1 MKGAEGVQQHYSN
14 SMALLLSLLF
24 FASALFFLLKLN
36 GQRAKKTDVPPSP
49 PKLPL
54 IGNLHQLGTLPHR
67 SLRSLAGKY
76 GPLMLLYL
84 GRIPTLIVS
93 SAEMAEQI
101 MKTHDLVFASRPSMT
116 AAKELL
122 YGCADLAFASYGEY
136 WRQVRKMCVL
146 ELLSIRR
153 VNSFRSIMEE
163 EVSLMIERISQS
175 SPTGAAVNLT
185 DLFLSLTSGTIARAA
200 LGKKYEG
207 EGEEGRNKF
216 ADLVK
221 ELEVLLGV
229 FSVGDYFPSL
239 AWVDVVTGLHGKL
252 KRNSRELDRFLDQ
265 VIENHLMRPS
275 DGCDVG
281 EHTDFVDVMLQVQK
295 DSNRDMHLT
304 RDNIKAII
312 LDMFSAGTDTTALT
326 LEWVMTELAKHPN
339 VMKKAQGEVRRVVD
353 VKANISEEH
362 LCQLNYMK
370 SIIKE
375 TLRLHPPAP
384 LLVPRVSTTNVK
396 IQNFHIPSK
405 TRVFINAYAIGRD
418 PTSWENPE
426 EFLPERFANNS
437 VDFKGQDFQ
446 FIPFGAGRRGCPG
459 LSFAIT
465 SLELALANLL
475 YWFDWELPQG
485 VTEEDLDMSEALG
498 MTVHKKLPLY
508 LAPKHHFS

>member
-1 MKGAEGVQQHYSN
+1 MNGSESVQQHYTN

-24 FASALFFLLKLN
+24 FASALIFLLKVN

-67 SLRSLAGKY
+67 SLHSLAGKY

-84 GRIPTLIVS
+84 
-93 SAEMAEQI
+93 
-101 MKTHDLVFASRPSMT
+101 

-122 YGCADLAFASYGEY
+122 YGCIDVAFASYGEY
-136 WRQVRKMCVL
+136 WRQVRKMCVA
-146 ELLSIRR
+146 ELLSIKR

-163 EVSLMIERISQS
+163 EVGLMIERISHS
-175 SPTGAAVNLT
+175 SSTGAAVNL
-185 DLFLSLTSGTIARAA
+185 DDELFLSLTSGSIARAA

-221 ELEVLLGV
+221 ELGILLGA
-229 FSVGDYFPSL
+229 FSVGDYFPLL
-239 AWVDVVTGLHGKL
+239 AWVDVVTGLRGKL
-252 KRNSRELDRFLDQ
+252 KRNSGELDRFLDQ
-265 VIENHLMRPS
+265 VIEHHLMRPS
-275 DGCDVG
+275 NGCDVG
-281 EHTDFVDVMLQVQK
+281 EQRDFVDVMLQVQK
-295 DSNRDMHLT
+295 DSNNDIHLT

-312 LDMFSAGTDTTALT
+312 LDMFTGGTNTSALT
-326 LEWVMTELAKHPN
+326 LEWVMAELAKHPN
-339 VMKKAQGEVRRVVD
+339 VMKKARGEVRRVLD

-362 LCQLNYMK
+362 LYQLNYMK
-370 SIIKE
+370 SIINE
-375 TLRLHPPAP
+375 TLL
-384 LLVPRVSTTNVK
+384 
-396 IQNFHIPSK
+396 
-405 TRVFINAYAIGRD
+405 FINAYAIGRD

-437 VDFKGQDFQ
+437 IDFKGQDFQ
-446 FIPFGAGRRGCPG
+446 FIPFGAGRRGCLG

-475 YWFDWELPQG
+475 YWFDWKLPQG
-485 VTEEDLDMSEALG
+485 LTEEDLDMSEAFGL
-498 MTVHKKLPLY
+498 TVPKKLPLY
-508 LAPKHHFS
+508 LVPKHHFS